1 MESPVEFLTVEEC
14 HQVDAALLTSRE
26 KFTSRVAI
34 YALRSLKT
42 IAAQQNC
49 TIKELS
55 QETITDWIHNDPS
68 LQETQDGSFRGFFSQ
83 IVLGAIRPLQ
93 AIANGVDDGK
103 NDGAIESVTVA
114 QVISHYEAQAKES
127 L

>member
-14 HQVDAALLTSRE
+14 RQVDAALLTSRE

-42 IAAQQNC
+42 IATQQNC
-49 TIKELS
+49 TIKSLS
-55 QETITDWIHNDPS
+55 QETITDWIHSDPS
-68 LQETQDGSFRGFFSQ
+68 LQESHDGNFRDFFSQ

-93 AIANGVDDGK
+93 TMANDMAEQ
-103 NDGAIESVTVA
+103 NNGAIENVTVA
-114 QVISHYEAQAKES
+114 QVISYYEAQAKAS

>member
-42 IAAQQNC
+42 IATQQNC
-49 TIKELS
+49 TIKSLS
-55 QETITDWIHNDPS
+55 QEIISDWIHSDPS
-68 LQETQDGSFRGFFSQ
+68 LQETQDGNFRGFFSQ

-93 AIANGVDDGK
+93 AIANDGG
-103 NDGAIESVTVA
+103 NDGAIENVTVA
-114 QVISHYEAQAKES
+114 QVISHYEAQAKVS

>member
-14 HQVDAALLTSRE
+14 HQVDAALLTSRD

-42 IAAQQNC
+42 IATQHNC

-55 QETITDWIHNDPS
+55 QETITDWIHSDPS
-68 LQETQDGSFRGFFSQ
+68 LQETQDGSFRSFFSQ

-93 AIANGVDDGK
+93 AIANSVENEK
-103 NDGAIESVTVA
+103 NDGAIENVTVA

>member
-1 MESPVEFLTVEEC
+1 MESPIEFLTVEEC

-42 IAAQQNC
+42 IATQQNC

-55 QETITDWIHNDPS
+55 QETIADWIHSDPS

-93 AIANGVDDGK
+93 AIANNGTDAE
-103 NDGAIESVTVA
+103 NDGAIENVTVA
-114 QVISHYEAQAKES
+114 QVISHYEAQAKAS

>member
-42 IAAQQNC
+42 IAIQQNC
-49 TIKELS
+49 TIKQLS
-55 QETITDWIHNDPS
+55 PETIVGWIHRDPS
-68 LQETQDGSFRGFFSQ
+68 LQETQDGNFRNFFSQ

-93 AIANGVDDGK
+93 AIANDAG
-103 NDGAIESVTVA
+103 NDGAIENVTVA
-114 QVISHYEAQAKES
+114 QVISHYEAQAKVS
-127 L
+127 LLTD

>member
-42 IAAQQNC
+42 IATQQNC
-49 TIKELS
+49 TIKSLS
-55 QETITDWIHNDPS
+55 QETITDWIHRDPS
-68 LQETQDGSFRGFFSQ
+68 LQETQDGNFRRFFSQ
-83 IVLGAIRPLQ
+83 IVLGAMRPLQ
-93 AIANGVDDGK
+93 AIANDAG
-103 NDGAIESVTVA
+103 NDGAIENVTVA
-114 QVISHYEAQAKES
+114 QVISHYEAQAKVS

>member
-42 IAAQQNC
+42 IATQQNC
-49 TIKELS
+49 TINSLS
-55 QETITDWIHNDPS
+55 QETIIEWIHSDPS
-68 LQETQDGSFRGFFSQ
+68 LQETQDGNFRSFFSQ

-93 AIANGVDDGK
+93 TIANDGEK
-103 NDGAIESVTVA
+103 DGAIESVTVA
-114 QVISHYEAQAKES
+114 QVISHYEAQAKAS

>member
-42 IAAQQNC
+42 IATQQNC
-49 TIKELS
+49 TIKSLS
-55 QETITDWIHNDPS
+55 QETITDWIHSDPS
-68 LQETQDGSFRGFFSQ
+68 LQETQDGNFRSFFSQ

-93 AIANGVDDGK
+93 TIANDGEK
-103 NDGAIESVTVA
+103 DGAIESVTVA
-114 QVISHYEAQAKES
+114 QGISHYEAQAKAS

>member
-14 HQVDAALLTSRE
+14 HQVDGALLTSRE

-42 IAAQQNC
+42 IATQQNC

-55 QETITDWIHNDPS
+55 QETIVNWIHSDPS
-68 LQETQDGSFRGFFSQ
+68 LQETQDGNFRSFFSQ

-93 AIANGVDDGK
+93 AIANDGE

-114 QVISHYEAQAKES
+114 QVISHYEAQAKAS

>member
-42 IAAQQNC
+42 IATQQNC
-49 TIKELS
+49 TIKSLS
-55 QETITDWIHNDPS
+55 QETITDWIHSDPS
-68 LQETQDGSFRGFFSQ
+68 LQETQDGNFRRFFSQ
-83 IVLGAIRPLQ
+83 IVLGAMRPLQ
-93 AIANGVDDGK
+93 AIANGAG
-103 NDGAIESVTVA
+103 NDGAIENVTVA
-114 QVISHYEAQAKES
+114 QVISHYEAQAKVS

>member
-42 IAAQQNC
+42 IATQQNC

-55 QETITDWIHNDPS
+55 QETITNWIHSDPS
-68 LQETQDGSFRGFFSQ
+68 LQETQDGSFRSFFSQ

-93 AIANGVDDGK
+93 AIANNGADGE
-103 NDGAIESVTVA
+103 DGGAIENVTVA
-114 QVISHYEAQAKES
+114 QVISHYEAQAKAS

>member
-1 MESPVEFLTVEEC
+1 MESPIEFLTVEEC

-42 IAAQQNC
+42 IATQQNC
-49 TIKELS
+49 TIKNLS
-55 QETITDWIHNDPS
+55 QETITNWIHSDPS
-68 LQETQDGSFRGFFSQ
+68 LHETQDSNFRSFFSQ

-93 AIANGVDDGK
+93 AIANYAG
-103 NDGAIESVTVA
+103 NDGAIENVTVA
-114 QVISHYEAQAKES
+114 QVISHYEAQAKVS

>member
-42 IAAQQNC
+42 IATQQNS
-49 TIKELS
+49 TIKNLS
-55 QETITDWIHNDPS
+55 QETITDWIHSDPS
-68 LQETQDGSFRGFFSQ
+68 LQETEDGNFRGFFSQ

-93 AIANGVDDGK
+93 AIANDAG
-103 NDGAIESVTVA
+103 NDGAIENVTVA
-114 QVISHYEAQAKES
+114 QVISHYEAQAKAS

>member
-42 IAAQQNC
+42 IATQQNC
-49 TIKELS
+49 TIKSLS
-55 QETITDWIHNDPS
+55 QETITEWIHSDPS
-68 LQETQDGSFRGFFSQ
+68 LQETQDGNFRSFFSQ

-93 AIANGVDDGK
+93 TIANDGEK
-103 NDGAIESVTVA
+103 DGAIESVTVA
-114 QVISHYEAQAKES
+114 QVISHYEAQAKAS

>member
-42 IAAQQNC
+42 IATQQNC

-55 QETITDWIHNDPS
+55 QETITDWIHRDPS
-68 LQETQDGSFRGFFSQ
+68 LQETQDGSFRSFFSQ

-93 AIANGVDDGK
+93 AIANSVEEGK
-103 NDGAIESVTVA
+103 NDGAIENVTVT

>member
-42 IAAQQNC
+42 IAIQENC
-49 TIKELS
+49 AIKELS
-55 QETITDWIHNDPS
+55 QETVVGWIHSDPS
-68 LQETQDGSFRGFFSQ
+68 LQETQDGNFRSFFSQ
-83 IVLGAIRPLQ
+83 IVLSAIRPLQ
-93 AIANGVDDGK
+93 AIASNGE
-103 NDGAIESVTVA
+103 NDGTIENVTVA
-114 QVISHYEAQAKES
+114 QLISHYEAQAKAN

>member
-42 IAAQQNC
+42 IATQQNC
-49 TIKELS
+49 TINSLS
-55 QETITDWIHNDPS
+55 QETITEWIHSDPS
-68 LQETQDGSFRGFFSQ
+68 LQETQDGNFRSFFSQ

-93 AIANGVDDGK
+93 TIANDGEK
-103 NDGAIESVTVA
+103 DGAIESVTVA
-114 QVISHYEAQAKES
+114 QVISHYEAQAKAS

>member
-42 IAAQQNC
+42 IALEEGC
-49 TIKELS
+49 TIDQLS
-55 QETITDWIHNDPS
+55 QDKIVTWIHADPS
-68 LQETQDGSFRGFFSQ
+68 LQENVDVSFRNFFSQ
-83 IVLGAIRPLQ
+83 IVLGAMRPLGE
-93 AIANGVDDGK
+93 IARQQDCG
-103 NDGAIESVTVA
+103 IEHVTIV
-114 QVISHYEAQAKES
+114 QVIGYYETIAKAS

>member
-42 IAAQQNC
+42 IATQQNC

-55 QETITDWIHNDPS
+55 QQTIIEWIHSDPS
-68 LQETQDGSFRGFFSQ
+68 LQETVDGNFRNFFSQ

-93 AIANGVDDGK
+93 TIASGDA

-114 QVISHYEAQAKES
+114 QVIAHYEAEAKAS

>member
-14 HQVDAALLTSRE
+14 HLVDAALLTSRE

-42 IAAQQNC
+42 IATQQNC
-49 TIKELS
+49 TIKSLS
-55 QETITDWIHNDPS
+55 QETITEWIHSDPS
-68 LQETQDGSFRGFFSQ
+68 LQETQDGNFRSFFSQ

-93 AIANGVDDGK
+93 TIANDGEK
-103 NDGAIESVTVA
+103 DGAIESVTVA
-114 QVISHYEAQAKES
+114 QVISHYEAQAKAS